1 MSSRRSSGQGE
12 HENALERTAYLNT
25 AADSSTVTGR
35 TASLP
40 LVVTHVPDTY
50 PYPGNVPI
58 PADSDG
64 NVTAC
69 SDKGKHPAGECR
81 RSTAQDR

>member
-12 HENALERTAYLNT
+12 HENALEQTAYLNT

-40 LVVTHVPDTY
+40 LVVTHAPVPGKR
-50 PYPGNVPI
+50 PHPG
-58 PADSDG
+58 
-64 NVTAC
+64 
-69 SDKGKHPAGECR
+69 
-81 RSTAQDR
+81 